1 MKLSIII
8 IHYKNKQRLTT
19 CLNSINKIELNK
31 EIIIID
37 NNSNDNIE
45 DSLKTYNNV
54 IYIQNKTNLGFSRG
68 CNQGVKIAQGSHL
81 LFLNPDTIVP
91 ENTLQMCLNFYSET
105 TNIGLLGVKMLNEN
119 GIFLKE
125 SARGMPDPLTSLF
138 KLCKINMM
146 FPKSK
151 IFNKYYLGHLDKTK
165 NQEIKIVAGA
175 FMMVSKNIINEING
189 FDEKFFLFGE
199 DIDISIRTSKKGYK
213 NYYLAE
219 TYITHIKG
227 ESMKKNWKY
236 IFHFYN
242 SMMIFIKKYYFALI
256 FIAWPV
262 VYTMMFLHYIKYFLF
277 NKN

>member
-1 MKLSIII
+1 M
-8 IHYKNKQRLTT
+8 
-19 CLNSINKIELNK
+19 
-31 EIIIID
+31 
-37 NNSNDNIE
+37 
-45 DSLKTYNNV
+45 
-54 IYIQNKTNLGFSRG
+54 G
-68 CNQGVKIAQGSHL
+68 
-81 LFLNPDTIVP
+81 TIVELHDIYCP
-91 ENTLQMCLNFYSET
+91 AEYVSSP
-105 TNIGLLGVKMLNEN
+105 
-119 GIFLKE
+119 FLR
-125 SARGMPDPLTSLF
+125 SYFSQISRTPL
-138 KLCKINMM
+138 
-146 FPKSK
+146 
-151 IFNKYYLGHLDKTK
+151 KYNY
-165 NQEIKIVAGA
+165 Q
-175 FMMVSKNIINEING
+175 
-189 FDEKFFLFGE
+189 